1 MIWLKSSENPRD
13 AFAKLITARV
23 QSAPVWDERQEKFVG
38 YLDLRDLV
46 SCIVQQYDGHEKLG
60 DAPPPAPKHV
70 HPRAEYFGDGSA
82 TAEFVNRMIE
92 TKARV
97 NGLPIEG
104 VTLLFLTRRH
114 GFRCVSETAT
124 LDDVARLLVYVG
136 VHRVFVVDETGTQIV
151 NVISQ
156 STLIAYIDKHSD
168 HLGALG
174 AHTVGKAACGT
185 APVLSVKVRFVLL
198 MLLLHAARARTTFVF
213 PCERVQRRAGKQRTV
228 DC

>member
-1 MIWLKSSENPRD
+1 VIWLKSSENPRD

-23 QSAPVWDERQEKFVG
+23 QSAPVWDERQERFVG

-60 DAPPPAPKHV
+60 DAPPPAPQHV

-82 TAEFVNRMIE
+82 
-92 TKARV
+92 
-97 NGLPIEG
+97 
-104 VTLLFLTRRH
+104 
-114 GFRCVSETAT
+114 
-124 LDDVARLLVYVG
+124 VARLLVYVG

-185 APVLSVKVRFVLL
+185 APVLSVKVRFFLL
-198 MLLLHAARARTTFVF
+198 MLLLHAARARTTFVY
-213 PCERVQRRAGKQRTV
+213 PLRKSTASCRQAADT
-228 DC
+228 

>member
-1 MIWLKSSENPRD
+1 VTVEQRSPKGRVIWLKSSENPRD

-60 DAPPPAPKHV
+60 DAPPPAPQHV

-97 NGLPIEG
+97 NGLINS
-104 VTLLFLTRRH
+104 H
-114 GFRCVSETAT
+114 
-124 LDDVARLLVYVG
+124 
-136 VHRVFVVDETGTQIV
+136 
-151 NVISQ
+151 
-156 STLIAYIDKHSD
+156 
-168 HLGALG
+168 
-174 AHTVGKAACGT
+174 
-185 APVLSVKVRFVLL
+185 
-198 MLLLHAARARTTFVF
+198 
-213 PCERVQRRAGKQRTV
+213 
-228 DC
+228 